1 MTLTA
6 EKYTR
11 NLNVS
16 ELPEGGI
23 WTEPGSSLMRKTGD
37 WKTDQPV
44 WDSAKCISCM
54 TCWAYCPD
62 SCIKTEK
69 YINEKTQK
77 EDVKNI
83 GIDLEH
89 CKGCGIC
96 AAVCPPKVAAI
107 KMEKAR

>member
-6 EKYTR
+6 EKYTK
-11 NLNVS
+11 NLKVA

-37 WKTDQPV
+37 WKVDQPV
-44 WDSAKCISCM
+44 LDKAKCISCF

-62 SCIKTEK
+62 SCIE
-69 YINEKTQK
+69 I
-77 EDVKNI
+77 KNGKVT

-96 AAVCPPKVAAI
+96 ANVCPPKVSAL